1 VSLELV
7 IVTPEREAF
16 RGPVKRVVLPG
27 SEGEFGVL
35 EGHERFLCP
44 LRIGEVEIDGEGEPR
59 FAALSD
65 GFADVGESSVVVM
78 VDTCEL
84 AEEIDVARAE
94 RARARAEEALAR
106 LHEGTPES
114 DSNFRHAQ
122 AALQRALV
130 RLQVAARRAR

>member
-1 VSLELV
+1 MSLELV

-44 LRIGEVEIDGEGEPR
+44 LRIGEVEIDGEGESR
-59 FAALSD
+59 FAALSE
-65 GFADVGESSVVVM
+65 GFADVGGSSVVVM

-94 RARARAEEALAR
+94 RARARAEEELAR
-106 LHEGTPES
+106 LGEGSPEAES
-114 DSNFRHAQ
+114 EFRRAQ

-130 RLQVAARRAR
+130 RLQVAAHRAR